1 MLLRAL
7 TLRNFRNIADAR
19 LEFSGPRQFFL
30 GPNGQ
35 GKTNVLEAAGC
46 FTALRSFRTAESNA
60 MIRHGAAE
68 AAVVGELEQ
77 ERRGAVRVALAF
89 RSGGK
94 ALWWDQERVVRLAD
108 HLGQFPTV
116 AFSAQDLL
124 LVRGAPSVRRRWLDL
139 TLSAMDGIYLRSL
152 QGYTRALAERN
163 RLLKSGKGD
172 AAEFSAFEQVLA
184 EHAVDLR
191 TRRAAGVPELARSL
205 AGAYG
210 RLGGASE
217 GAALTYAPD
226 TENVTAEDWRAAW
239 ERGRP
244 VDQRLGLTLKG
255 PHRDELEFTVGGT
268 SAKDF
273 ASEGQQRSF
282 VLALRL
288 AQAAWFQ
295 DRSGI
300 RPVVLADDVLGE
312 LDPVRR
318 REFWASLDPA
328 AQVLATGTSAPD
340 PILGA
345 WQIFRVAGGSFA
357 Q

>member
-7 TLRNFRNIADAR
+7 TLQNFRNIAEAR
-19 LEFSGPRQFFL
+19 LEFSGARQFFL
-30 GPNGQ
+30 GANGQ

-46 FTALRSFRTAESNA
+46 LSALRSFRTTDSRA

-68 AAVVGELEQ
+68 AAVVGEVDQ
-77 ERRGAVRVALAF
+77 ERRGAVRLALAF
-89 RSGGK
+89 RPGGK
-94 ALWWDQERVVRLAD
+94 ALWWDQERVGRLAD

-139 TLSAMDGIYLRSL
+139 TLAAIDGAYLRSL
-152 QGYTRALAERN
+152 LGYTRALAERN
-163 RLLKSGKGD
+163 RLLKLGRGEP
-172 AAEFSAFEQVLA
+172 AEFSAFERVLA

-191 TRRAAGVPELARSL
+191 SRRVAGLPALARSL
-205 AGAYG
+205 ADAYG
-210 RLGGASE
+210 RLGGGREA
-217 GAALTYAPD
+217 AALVYAPSPEIASVD
-226 TENVTAEDWRAAW
+226 GWREVW
-239 ERGRP
+239 ERSRP
-244 VDQRLGLTLKG
+244 VDQRIGQTLQG
-255 PHRDELEFTVGGT
+255 PHRDELEFTVQGVA
-268 SAKDF
+268 AKEY

-295 DRSGI
+295 ERSGI

-318 REFWASLDPA
+318 RQFWAALDPA
-328 AQVLATGTSAPD
+328 AQVIATGTGAPD
-340 PILGA
+340 PELGD
-345 WQIFRVAGGSFA
+345 WQIFQVADGTFA